1 MGKIYKRTIYWVSTR
16 RACGAL
22 AIDQDG
28 YLYELDTCPYY
39 KKMFKGK
46 RFSEIMT
53 YLKSK
58 NYLISCK
65 ELGNDVDPF

>member
-1 MGKIYKRTIYWVSTR
+1 
-16 RACGAL
+16 
-22 AIDQDG
+22 
-28 YLYELDTCPYY
+28 
-39 KKMFKGK
+39 MFKGK